1 MKKLKVGII
10 FFIAVI
16 SCALLGTNKVAA
28 AYSRGSRVTTSKVL
42 RGTWYTYDYGRG
54 LNKMKIT
61 SHTITLPFLGKQ
73 VPHGTYTLYQQDKTF
88 FDKSFKYQK
97 RASKYASDHH
107 WMASWKYRYQGHE
120 YLGID
125 PFWLDL
131 GDNDFGGGLR
141 VTSVTKDG
149 RKLKQLILKNP
160 NSVRRFYQSRSIAKL
175 MK

>member
-1 MKKLKVGII
+1 
-10 FFIAVI
+10 
-16 SCALLGTNKVAA
+16 
-28 AYSRGSRVTTSKVL
+28 
-42 RGTWYTYDYGRG
+42 
-54 LNKMKIT
+54 MKIT

>member
-10 FFIAVI
+10 FFIVI
-16 SCALLGTNKVAA
+16 TSCALLGTNKVAA

-107 WMASWKYRYQGHE
+107 WMASWKYRY
-120 YLGID
+120 
-125 PFWLDL
+125 
-131 GDNDFGGGLR
+131 DNDFGGGLR

-160 NSVRRFYQSRSIAKL
+160 NSVHKFYQSRSIAKL